1 MSAEVLWDLGFMGP
15 HDENPVILEMRYKH
29 TKVRAPASVTHRHS
43 DSGGWSRAVKG
54 SCDDLHLRKDVPV
67 LGQSHQDPIYTSAA
81 GSPVLCE
88 IMEHTC
94 NLSI

>member
-43 DSGGWSRAVKG
+43 DSGGG
-54 SCDDLHLRKDVPV
+54 PEL
-67 LGQSHQDPIYTSAA
+67 
-81 GSPVLCE
+81 
-88 IMEHTC
+88 
-94 NLSI
+94 